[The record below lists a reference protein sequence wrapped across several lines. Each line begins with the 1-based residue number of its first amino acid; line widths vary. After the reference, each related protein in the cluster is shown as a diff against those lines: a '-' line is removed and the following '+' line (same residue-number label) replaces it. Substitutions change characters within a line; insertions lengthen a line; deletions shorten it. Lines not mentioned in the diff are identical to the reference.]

1 MIRDIYALLRSEE
14 VVGYINVDSLSV
26 TLNWDYNGEL
36 PEKLFITGKKDDI
49 ITSEKLVNYLKYKT
63 HTNNLIDCLEVLE
76 SLKQDTKDGFKLIPR
91 PKEVYSQSKVE
102 SLKEK
107 AFRKHQKLNISD
119 TDYGEVIAPQR

>member
-1 MIRDIYALLRSEE
+1 MFYTK
-14 VVGYINVDSLSV
+14 YI
-26 TLNWDYNGEL
+26 NWDYNGEL

>member
-1 MIRDIYALLRSEE
+1 MIRDIYTLLRSEE